1 MTNTVEAIYEN
12 GIFKPVK
19 KVNIPEHERVK
30 LIISIREP
38 DELIAEDEEA
48 IKRLVEKQKKA
59 LKELIGIG
67 DSGLGDVSKNHDK
80 YLYIKDW

>member
-1 MTNTVEAIYEN
+1 MTKTVEAIYEN
-12 GIFKPVK
+12 GVFKPVK
-19 KVNIPEHERVK
+19 KVKFPEHKRVK
-30 LIISIREP
+30 LTISPREP
-38 DELIAEDEEA
+38 DELIEEDEETTKK
-48 IKRLVEKQKKA
+48 IVERQKRA